1 MADAK
6 QNVSVLMSPF
16 VYHGTDHQE
25 LKAYRMALS
34 LTNQDTDG
42 IKDRLM
48 REANGDLD
56 LLDFTAENLILG
68 LCDVRLEIGEANFYF
83 RTCKNSK
90 QYMTRWPNF
99 VDYLEPCFDSV
110 DTAINSIVTW
120 KDNIRA

>member
-1 MADAK
+1 
-6 QNVSVLMSPF
+6 
-16 VYHGTDHQE
+16 
-25 LKAYRMALS
+25 MALS
-34 LTNQDTDG
+34 LTHQDTEG

-48 REANGDLD
+48 RNADGDMD
-56 LLDFTAENLILG
+56 MLDFTAEDLILG
-68 LCDVRLEIGEANFYF
+68 LCDVRQEIGEANFYF